1 MFVIAGYGF
10 VGRAVFESLKNHYN
24 LYIVDPLYNTNTIGD
39 LSHIDGVI
47 CCVST
52 PAAKDGGCNTDNVLD
67 VISKTPADVPVLI
80 KSTIDLQGLER
91 IREQFPDHIINFSPE
106 FLRAE
111 TAVEDM
117 KNLQY
122 TIISSGAGYDFWR
135 EFFIKVYPELLFYSY
150 KIEDCV
156 GIKYFENSFLA
167 TKLSFF
173 NEMFDF
179 CANAGLD
186 FYSVRDGLIKD
197 SRIGD
202 SHTFVDP
209 DLGFRGWGGHCFPK
223 DTAALLNMADKI
235 GVDLNTLTAAVE
247 YNKTI
252 RK

>member
-1 MFVIAGYGF
+1 MYVIAGYGF
-10 VGRAVFESLKNHYN
+10 VGKAFFESFKKHYN
-24 LYIVDPLYNTNTIGD
+24 LYIVDPLYNSNSIAD
-39 LSHIDGVI
+39 LAHVDGVI

-52 PAAKDGGCNTDNVLD
+52 PASEDGSCNTDNVID

-80 KSTIDLQGLER
+80 KSTIDLTGLQR
-91 IREQFPDHIINFSPE
+91 IHEQFPDHIINFSPE
-106 FLRAE
+106 FLRADS
-111 TAVEDM
+111 AIEDM

-122 TIISSGAGYDFWR
+122 TIISSGAGFNLWK
-135 EFFIKVYPELLFYSY
+135 EFFTKVYPDLIFYSY
-150 KIEDCV
+150 KIEDCI

-179 CANAGLD
+179 CTAYGLD
-186 FYSVRDGLIKD
+186 YHAVRDGITKD
-197 SRIGD
+197 PRIGE

-209 DLGFRGWGGHCFPK
+209 ELGFRGWGGHCFPK
-223 DTAALLNMADKI
+223 DTAALLNMANKK
-235 GVDLNTLTAAVE
+235 GVDLNTLEAAVE